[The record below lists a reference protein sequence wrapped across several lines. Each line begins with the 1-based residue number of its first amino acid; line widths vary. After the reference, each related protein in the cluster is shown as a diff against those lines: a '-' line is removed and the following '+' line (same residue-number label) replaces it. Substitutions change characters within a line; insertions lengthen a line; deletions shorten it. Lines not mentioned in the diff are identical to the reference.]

1 MKMKNNSG
9 RRTGRDDRQKEGGT
23 AQGTRKKDSRR
34 HGRKDKGNAGS
45 RRRQAVT
52 KAGDLTKIRSGLINF
67 EQAYVIDASQHKAG
81 SPDSRC
87 RVDNLTRAALWWV
100 SPDMTQLAATAART
114 LPQWTPKR
122 AVPHSS
128 GIVVWC
134 GDTIT
139 VTHPITEFR
148 VPVRA
153 AYWFSYRNRLH
164 VTAYTDTA
172 ALPKGTQ
179 PESAKGLCEAVVFT
193 IPLTKWIPANN
204 TTARDTYHV
213 LQLLGA
219 TWLLA
224 GQGSLT
230 EKKPIRGQG
239 KHSKYIH
246 MGATDSMGKS
256 VSTQDANLISIIQL
270 RTSESH
276 GRSDRCLSDT
286 DPASAANQSP
296 DTTDGVGDDEQDA
309 GHGKVFHVRW
319 VVRGHWR
326 QQAVGPNHS
335 EHKPVFI
342 APHVRGPQGA
352 PLKTTVY
359 QWGDES

>member
-1 MKMKNNSG
+1 M
-9 RRTGRDDRQKEGGT
+9 RRGKSELR
-23 AQGTRKKDSRR
+23 
-34 HGRKDKGNAGS
+34 
-45 RRRQAVT
+45 
-52 KAGDLTKIRSGLINF
+52 AGDLTKVRSGLINF
-67 EQAYVIDASQHKAG
+67 EQAYVIDTSQHRAG

-122 AVPHSS
+122 AVPHNS
-128 GIVVWC
+128 GVVVWC

-139 VTHPITEFR
+139 VTHPITEAR

-153 AYWFSYRNRLH
+153 AYWFVYRNRLH

-179 PESAKGLCEAVVFT
+179 PESAKGLCEAGVFT

-224 GQGSLT
+224 GQDSLA

-239 KHSKYIH
+239 KRSKYIC
-246 MGATDSMGKS
+246 MGATDSMGES
-256 VSTQDANLISIIQL
+256 VSTQDFNLISIVQL
-270 RTSESH
+270 KTH
-276 GRSDRCLSDT
+276 GQSNGQ
-286 DPASAANQSP
+286 PADAEPIDAGAAAL
-296 DTTDGVGDDEQDA
+296 DTTDSDGGKQGVGC
-309 GHGKVFHVRW
+309 GKVFHVRW

-359 QWGDES
+359 QWGDAY

>member
-1 MKMKNNSG
+1 MRMKDNGG
-9 RRTGRDDRQKEGGT
+9 RRTGRDNRKKESGA
-23 AQGTRKKDSRR
+23 AQGARKKDSRR
-34 HGRKDKGNAGS
+34 HGRKDKGSAHARHG
-45 RRRQAVT
+45 QPEL
-52 KAGDLTKIRSGLINF
+52 KAGDLTKVRSGLINF
-67 EQAYVIDASQHKAG
+67 EQAYVIDTSQHKAG

-87 RVDNLTRAALWWV
+87 RVDNLTRAALWWI

-128 GIVVWC
+128 GVVVWC

-139 VTHPITEFR
+139 VTHPITESR

-153 AYWFSYRNRLH
+153 AYWFVYRNRLY

-179 PESAKGLCEAVVFT
+179 PKSAKGLCEAGVFT

-224 GQGSLT
+224 GQDSLT

-246 MGATDSMGKS
+246 MEVTDGAGKQ
-256 VSTQDANLISIIQL
+256 VSTQNVSLISIIQL
-270 RTSESH
+270 KTHRHSN
-276 GRSDRCLSDT
+276 GQ
-286 DPASAANQSP
+286 PAAADSVSAANQSP
-296 DTTDGVGDDEQDA
+296 DTTDGVGDGEQDA
-309 GHGKVFHVRW
+309 GRGKVFHVRW

>member
-1 MKMKNNSG
+1 MRMKDNGG
-9 RRTGRDDRQKEGGT
+9 RRTGRDNRKKESGA
-23 AQGTRKKDSRR
+23 AQGARKKDSRR
-34 HGRKDKGNAGS
+34 HGRKDKGSAHARHG
-45 RRRQAVT
+45 QPEL
-52 KAGDLTKIRSGLINF
+52 KAGDLTKVRSGLINF
-67 EQAYVIDASQHKAG
+67 EQAYVIDTSQHKAG

-128 GIVVWC
+128 GVVVWC

-139 VTHPITEFR
+139 VTHPITEVR

-153 AYWFSYRNRLH
+153 AYWFVYRNRLH
-164 VTAYTDTA
+164 ITAYTDTA
-172 ALPKGTQ
+172 ALPKGIQ
-179 PESAKGLCEAVVFT
+179 PESAKGLCEAGVFT

-224 GQGSLT
+224 GQDSLA
-230 EKKPIRGQG
+230 EKKPIKGQG

-246 MGATDSMGKS
+246 MEVTDGTGKQ
-256 VSTQDANLISIIQL
+256 VSTQDVNLISIIQL
-270 RTSESH
+270 KTHR
-276 GRSDRCLSDT
+276 RSNGQLADAEPMD
-286 DPASAANQSP
+286 AGAADQSP
-296 DTTDGVGDDEQDA
+296 GTTDSDGGKQGVGR
-309 GHGKVFHVRW
+309 GKVFHVRW

>member
-1 MKMKNNSG
+1 MKNNSG
-9 RRTGRDDRQKEGGT
+9 RRAGFADHQKEAGAT
-23 AQGTRKKDSRR
+23 WRTHKKDSRR
-34 HGRKDKGNAGS
+34 HGRKNNGGAGALRGQS
-45 RRRQAVT
+45 EL
-52 KAGDLTKIRSGLINF
+52 KAGDLTKVRSGLINF
-67 EQAYVIDASQHKAG
+67 EQAYVIDTSQHKAG

-100 SPDMTQLAATAART
+100 SPDMTRLAATAART

-128 GIVVWC
+128 GVVVWC

-139 VTHPITEFR
+139 VAHPITEAR

-153 AYWFSYRNRLH
+153 TYWFVHRNRLH

-172 ALPKGTQ
+172 VLPKGTQ
-179 PESAKGLCEAVVFT
+179 PESAKGLCEAGVFT

-224 GQGSLT
+224 GQDSLT

-246 MGATDSMGKS
+246 MEVTDGTGKQ
-256 VSTQDANLISIIQL
+256 VFIQDVNLISIIQL
-270 RTSESH
+270 KTHRHSNGQLANADST
-276 GRSDRCLSDT
+276 
-286 DPASAANQSP
+286 SAANQSP
-296 DTTDGVGDDEQDA
+296 ISVDETGGNEQDA

>member
-1 MKMKNNSG
+1 MKMKNNGSRRAG
-9 RRTGRDDRQKEGGT
+9 RNNRQKEDGT
-23 AQGTRKKDSRR
+23 TQETRKKDSRR
-34 HGRKDKGNAGS
+34 HGRKDKGNAGT
-45 RRRQAVT
+45 RRGQVELR
-52 KAGDLTKIRSGLINF
+52 AGDLTKVRSGLINF
-67 EQAYVIDASQHKAG
+67 EQAYVIDTSQHKAG

-128 GIVVWC
+128 GVVVWC

-139 VTHPITEFR
+139 VTHPITEAR

-153 AYWFSYRNRLH
+153 TYWFVHRNRLH

-172 ALPKGTQ
+172 VLPKGVQ
-179 PESAKGLCEAVVFT
+179 PESAKGLCEAGVFT

-224 GQGSLT
+224 GQDSLT

-239 KHSKYIH
+239 KRSKYIH
-246 MGATDSMGKS
+246 MGVSDGTGEQ
-256 VSTQDANLISIIQL
+256 VSTQDVNLISIIQL

-276 GRSDRCLSDT
+276 GRSDRCLADAE
-286 DPASAANQSP
+286 PMGASAADQSP
-296 DTTDGVGDDEQDA
+296 GGDEKDA
-309 GHGKVFHVRW
+309 GRGKVFHVRW

-342 APHVRGPQGA
+342 APHVRGPQSA

>member
-1 MKMKNNSG
+1 MKDSSG
-9 RRTGRDDRQKEGGT
+9 RRAGRGTRQKEAGVT
-23 AQGTRKKDSRR
+23 QGARKKDSRR
-34 HGRKDKGNAGS
+34 HERKNKGDVRA
-45 RRRQAVT
+45 RRGQPEL
-52 KAGDLTKIRSGLINF
+52 KAGDLTKVRSGLINF
-67 EQAYVIDASQHKAG
+67 EQAYVIDTNRHKAG

-87 RVDNLTRAALWWV
+87 RVDNLAHAALWWV
-100 SPDMTQLAATAART
+100 SSDMTRLAATAART

-128 GIVVWC
+128 GVVVWC

-139 VTHPITEFR
+139 VTHPITESR

-153 AYWFSYRNRLH
+153 AYWFVYRSRLH

-172 ALPKGTQ
+172 SLPRGTQ
-179 PESAKGLCEAVVFT
+179 PESAKGLCEAGVFT
-193 IPLTKWIPANN
+193 IPLTKWIPASNN
-204 TTARDTYHV
+204 TARDTYHV

-224 GQGSLT
+224 GQDSLA

-239 KHSKYIH
+239 KRSKYIH
-246 MGATDSMGKS
+246 MGATDSKGES
-256 VSTQDANLISIIQL
+256 VSTQDVNLISIVQL
-270 RTSESH
+270 KTH
-276 GRSDRCLSDT
+276 GQSNGQPADADT
-286 DPASAANQSP
+286 TSAANPSP
-296 DTTDGVGDDEQDA
+296 DTTDGAGGDEKDA
-309 GHGKVFHVRW
+309 GRGKTFHVRW

-352 PLKTTVY
+352 QLKTTVY
-359 QWGDES
+359 QWGDAS

>member
-1 MKMKNNSG
+1 MKMKDSSG
-9 RRTGRDDRQKEGGT
+9 RRAGRDNRQKEADVT
-23 AQGTRKKDSRR
+23 QGTRKKDSRR
-34 HGRKDKGNAGS
+34 HGRK
-45 RRRQAVT
+45 T
-52 KAGDLTKIRSGLINF
+52 KDGAHTRHGQPELRAGDLTKVRSGLINF
-67 EQAYVIDASQHKAG
+67 EQAYVIDTSQHKAG

-87 RVDNLTRAALWWV
+87 RVDNLAHAALWWV
-100 SPDMTQLAATAART
+100 SSDMTRLAATAART

-128 GIVVWC
+128 GVVVWC

-139 VTHPITEFR
+139 VTHPITESR

-153 AYWFSYRNRLH
+153 AYWFVYRSRLH

-172 ALPKGTQ
+172 ALPRGTQ
-179 PESAKGLCEAVVFT
+179 PESAKGLCEAGVFT
-193 IPLTKWIPANN
+193 IPLTKWITASNN
-204 TTARDTYHV
+204 TARDTYHV

-224 GQGSLT
+224 GQDSLA

-239 KHSKYIH
+239 KRSKYIH
-246 MGATDSMGKS
+246 MGATDSKGES
-256 VSTQDANLISIIQL
+256 VSTQDVNLISIVQL

-276 GRSDRCLSDT
+276 GRSDGCLADAEPMSST
-286 DPASAANQSP
+286 NPSP
-296 DTTDGVGDDEQDA
+296 DTTDSDGGKQGVGRS
-309 GHGKVFHVRW
+309 KVFHVRW

>member
-1 MKMKNNSG
+1 MKMKGSSG
-9 RRTGRDDRQKEGGT
+9 RRAGCGNHQKESA

-34 HGRKDKGNAGS
+34 HGRKTKGGAGV
-45 RRRQAVT
+45 RRGQSELR
-52 KAGDLTKIRSGLINF
+52 AGDLTKVRSGLINF
-67 EQAYVIDASQHKAG
+67 EQAYVIDTSQNKTG

-114 LPQWTPKR
+114 LPQWTPKH

-128 GIVVWC
+128 GVVVWC

-139 VTHPITEFR
+139 VTHPITESR

-153 AYWFSYRNRLH
+153 AYWFVCRNRLN
-164 VTAYTDTA
+164 VTAYTDTT

-179 PESAKGLCEAVVFT
+179 PESAKGLCEAGVFT

-224 GQGSLT
+224 GQDSLT

-239 KHSKYIH
+239 KRSKYIR
-246 MGATDSMGKS
+246 MEATNGTGEK
-256 VSTQDANLISIIQL
+256 VSTQDVNLISIIQL
-270 RTSESH
+270 KTSGSNEQLATAEPT
-276 GRSDRCLSDT
+276 G
-286 DPASAANQSP
+286 AADQSP
-296 DTTDGVGDDEQDA
+296 NTTDGADGDKRDT
-309 GHGKVFHVRW
+309 GRGKVFHVRW

-359 QWGDES
+359 RWGDES

>member
-1 MKMKNNSG
+1 MKMKNNGSRRAG
-9 RRTGRDDRQKEGGT
+9 RNNRQKEDGT
-23 AQGTRKKDSRR
+23 TQETRKKDSRR
-34 HGRKDKGNAGS
+34 HGRKDKGNAGT
-45 RRRQAVT
+45 RRGQVEL

-67 EQAYVIDASQHKAG
+67 EQAYVIDTSQHKAG

-128 GIVVWC
+128 GVVVWC

-139 VTHPITEFR
+139 VTHPITESR

-153 AYWFSYRNRLH
+153 AYWFIHRNRLH

-179 PESAKGLCEAVVFT
+179 PESAKGLCEAGVFT

-224 GQGSLT
+224 G
-230 EKKPIRGQG
+230 
-239 KHSKYIH
+239 
-246 MGATDSMGKS
+246 
-256 VSTQDANLISIIQL
+256 
-270 RTSESH
+270 
-276 GRSDRCLSDT
+276 
-286 DPASAANQSP
+286 
-296 DTTDGVGDDEQDA
+296 A
-309 GHGKVFHVRW
+309 G
-319 VVRGHWR
+319 
-326 QQAVGPNHS
+326 
-335 EHKPVFI
+335 
-342 APHVRGPQGA
+342 
-352 PLKTTVY
+352 
-359 QWGDES
+359 

>member
-1 MKMKNNSG
+1 MKMKNSSG
-9 RRTGRDDRQKEGGT
+9 RRAGRDNRQEEVGAT
-23 AQGTRKKDSRR
+23 QRARKKDSRR
-34 HGRKDKGNAGS
+34 HGRKTKDGAGVWHGQS
-45 RRRQAVT
+45 ELR
-52 KAGDLTKIRSGLINF
+52 AGDLTKIRSGLINF
-67 EQAYVIDASQHKAG
+67 EQAYVIDTSQHKAG

-139 VTHPITEFR
+139 VTHPITEAR

-153 AYWFSYRNRLH
+153 AYWFVYRNRLH

-179 PESAKGLCEAVVFT
+179 PESAKGLCEAGVFT

-219 TWLLA
+219 TWLLS
-224 GQGSLT
+224 GQDGLA
-230 EKKPIRGQG
+230 EKKLIKGQG
-239 KHSKYIH
+239 KRSKYIH
-246 MGATDSMGKS
+246 MGVTDGTGKS
-256 VSTQDANLISIIQL
+256 VSTQDVNLISIIQL
-270 RTSESH
+270 KTH
-276 GRSDRCLSDT
+276 GRSDGQLADAEPT
-286 DPASAANQSP
+286 GADDQSP
-296 DTTDGVGDDEQDA
+296 VHTDRAGGDKRDVGR
-309 GHGKVFHVRW
+309 GKVFHVRW

-359 QWGDES
+359 QWGNES